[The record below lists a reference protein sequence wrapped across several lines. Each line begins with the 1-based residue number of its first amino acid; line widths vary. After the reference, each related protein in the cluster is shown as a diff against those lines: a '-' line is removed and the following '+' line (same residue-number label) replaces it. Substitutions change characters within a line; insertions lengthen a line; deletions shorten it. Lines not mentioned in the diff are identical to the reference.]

1 MGVGLSKRKRVADYS
16 PEFEVPVVYENVANL
31 QKQMDS
37 YMPTP
42 AVDAIVTAHVT
53 ASRRNSK
60 RKSMSREP
68 VESVERPPLPKKEHP
83 VASVNRTSQIT
94 SELRSSVQFVERPPP
109 PKKEHSVASVNR
121 TSQITPELRTS
132 VLVCYD
138 VERPTPSDAVSPR
151 HERSASVV
159 SLGSDVVL
167 SPLQAIISLEKA
179 VALLGNEATAAA
191 FVALR
196 GRGGLASS
204 FEKAVAVLGDEA
216 TAAAI
221 VALRASSAG
230 GGLATAAASSS
241 DDSTSGSD
249 PSASPHVS
257 TLQLYSCGSTPLQ
270 RT

>member
-1 MGVGLSKRKRVADYS
+1 M
-16 PEFEVPVVYENVANL
+16 
-31 QKQMDS
+31 
-37 YMPTP
+37 
-42 AVDAIVTAHVT
+42 
-53 ASRRNSK
+53 
-60 RKSMSREP
+60 
-68 VESVERPPLPKKEHP
+68 
-83 VASVNRTSQIT
+83 ASVNRTSQTT
-94 SELRSSVQFVERPPP
+94 S
-109 PKKEHSVASVNR
+109 
-121 TSQITPELRTS
+121 ELRTS

-138 VERPTPSDAVSPR
+138 VERPTADDAVSPR

-204 FEKAVAVLGDEA
+204 FEKAVGVLGDEA

-221 VALRASSAG
+221 VALRASTAG

-241 DDSTSGSD
+241 DGSTSGCD

>member
-1 MGVGLSKRKRVADYS
+1 VADYS

-241 DDSTSGSD
+241 DGSTSGSD